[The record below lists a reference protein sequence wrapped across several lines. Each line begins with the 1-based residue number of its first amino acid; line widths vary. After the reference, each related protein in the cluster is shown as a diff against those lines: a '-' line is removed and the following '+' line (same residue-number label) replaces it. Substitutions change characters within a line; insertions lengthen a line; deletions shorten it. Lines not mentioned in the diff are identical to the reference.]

1 MARRT
6 SFRNNATTQF
16 SSDRYRTF
24 APWQK
29 IAFWLGVV
37 WFVHPVYWLV
47 RLILYLVLKDAHFQK
62 RVDAYAMQTL
72 VFGVILGIM
81 IMVALLVFL
90 AILPVVTVVSLV
102 N

>member
-16 SSDRYRTF
+16 SSDRYHAF

-29 IAFWLGVV
+29 IVFWLGIL

-47 RLILYLVLKDAHFQK
+47 RLILYLVLQKTPFQK
-62 RVDAYAMQTL
+62 RLDAYAMQTL
-72 VFGVILGIM
+72 VFGAILGIM
-81 IMVALLVFL
+81 IMIGLLVFL
-90 AILPVVTVVSLV
+90 AILPVMTVVSLV